1 MSVIDPLRKPSER
14 SEGEDHQAYFPAIE
28 LNTEKSLHQY
38 IKTGSVSFDGL
49 FNGNGI
55 ETQAITELIGS
66 PGTGKTQLC
75 HQLCVMIQKLN
86 PQNKAIYIDTQGKF
100 RPERICEI
108 AIANDI
114 DPKKV
119 LHNIKLAR
127 VLNSARQK
135 SILQDCYS
143 EIEKDCQIRLLIMDS
158 ITALY
163 RSEYSRRYELSKKQH
178 DLNKIMNLLIKIARD
193 NVAVVITNQVHGSSN
208 SSTNA
213 VGVPTGGN
221 IMALMSTFR
230 IQLRRGS
237 NKRYA
242 NLIKSPTY
250 SQKKITFEIGKEG
263 IIDYNKLNVL
273 YNVQTDSQRQRG
285 EGV

>member
-1 MSVIDPLRKPSER
+1 VCHD
-14 SEGEDHQAYFPAIE
+14 
-28 LNTEKSLHQY
+28 TEIKS
-38 IKTGSVSFDGL
+38 
-49 FNGNGI
+49 
-55 ETQAITELIGS
+55 
-66 PGTGKTQLC
+66 
-75 HQLCVMIQKLN
+75 
-86 PQNKAIYIDTQGKF
+86 QNKAIYIDTQGKF

-114 DPKKV
+114 DPK
-119 LHNIKLAR
+119 HNIKLAR

-242 NLIKSPTY
+242 NLIKSPTIH
-250 SQKKITFEIGKEG
+250 KRK
-263 IIDYNKLNVL
+263 
-273 YNVQTDSQRQRG
+273 
-285 EGV
+285 